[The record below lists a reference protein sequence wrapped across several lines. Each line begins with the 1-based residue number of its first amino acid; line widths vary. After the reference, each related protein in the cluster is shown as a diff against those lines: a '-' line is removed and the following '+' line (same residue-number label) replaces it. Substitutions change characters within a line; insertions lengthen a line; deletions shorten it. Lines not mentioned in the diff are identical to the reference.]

1 MGNGTWWRKRTNG
14 RGWEDG
20 RMAYT
25 KYLSLVR
32 YCCTSHGPWH
42 VQPIMKSF
50 KSSKLKIKCFFLLV
64 ITKELKDREGLKMD
78 LCEKYFI
85 RKDLS
90 FSSGHNLT
98 CHALCVPKTLH
109 CRNTDKMVLP
119 TKLKNSTEEQQQ
131 KQNQCIWTIRANP
144 VTVPD
149 RQCTQDFALLCAT
162 TGLQRMVSS
171 LEEGWIRGI

>member
-14 RGWEDG
+14 REWEDG

-32 YCCTSHGPWH
+32 YCSTSHGPWH

-64 ITKELKDREGLKMD
+64 MIKELKDREGLKMD

-109 CRNTDKMVLP
+109 CRNTDKTVLP
-119 TKLKNSTEEQQQ
+119 TKLKTALRSNNKNKINAFELF
-131 KQNQCIWTIRANP
+131 RP
-144 VTVPD
+144 
-149 RQCTQDFALLCAT
+149 TQWRCLTDNAHNILPSCVLPQ
-162 TGLQRMVSS
+162 LYR
-171 LEEGWIRGI
+171 GWLVH